1 MKDLTP
7 RQAEILQLIRE
18 AIESSGFPPTRAE
31 ICRVLGFRSPN
42 AAEEHLRALE
52 RKGAIEILDGTA
64 RGIVLKQSLGV
75 PLIGRV
81 AAGAPI
87 LAEAN
92 IQGHYQLDPA
102 LFRPRVDYL
111 LKVRGLSMR
120 DAGILDGD
128 LLAVYR
134 TAEARSGQ
142 IVVARLADD
151 VTVKRL
157 RRRGAMVELLPE
169 NPDFDPIVL
178 DTREG
183 EFAIEGIGVGVIR
196 TGKRL

>member
-87 LAEAN
+87 LAEAHV
-92 IQGHYQLDPA
+92 QGRYQLDPA
-102 LFRPRVDYL
+102 LFRPRADYL

-128 LLAVYR
+128 LLAVHR

-142 IVVARLADD
+142 IVVARLADE

-157 RRRGAMVELLPE
+157 RRRGATVELLPE
-169 NPDFDPIVL
+169 NPDFAPIVL
-178 DTREG
+178 DTRE
-183 EFAIEGIGVGVIR
+183 EQFAIEGIGVGVIR
-196 TGKRL
+196 AGKTL